1 MNNPI
6 PKSSLFATPESTDAL
21 TAYIEQMNGSEK
33 ALAYTI
39 AMMTFNLAHDLVELQ
54 HIRESA

>member
-6 PKSSLFATPESTDAL
+6 PRSGLFATPDSTDAL
-21 TAYIEQMNGSEK
+21 TAYIEGLSGTEK

-39 AMMTFNLAHDLVELQ
+39 AMMTFNLAHKLVED
-54 HIRESA
+54 EAA